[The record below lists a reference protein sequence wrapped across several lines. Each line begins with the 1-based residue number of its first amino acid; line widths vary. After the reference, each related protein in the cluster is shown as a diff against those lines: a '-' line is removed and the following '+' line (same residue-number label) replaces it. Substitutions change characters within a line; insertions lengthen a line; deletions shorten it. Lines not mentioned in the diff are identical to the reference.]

1 MRQVMESDIRF
12 RRIFDAHSSAIQLYC
27 GRRLHAADTGV
38 AASEVFVVAWKRIGD
53 VPAEPDTLPWL
64 YGVARNV
71 IRNLERSRR
80 RSARL
85 NARAASHAATPA
97 SSPEVPVVLQE
108 EHRLVHQ
115 ALATLKDGDQQV
127 LTLHAWED
135 LDAAQIGVAL
145 GVSTDAAH
153 MRLNRARKRLARAL
167 TRVGYQSDLMDYPR
181 AAEGGGR

>member
-1 MRQVMESDIRF
+1 MMETDIRF
-12 RRIFDAHSSAIQLYC
+12 RRIFDAHGRAIQLYC
-27 GRRLHAADTGV
+27 GRRLHAADAGV

-53 VPAEPDTLPWL
+53 VPTEPDTLPWL

-71 IRNLERSRR
+71 IKNLERSHRR
-80 RSARL
+80 RVRL
-85 NARAASHAATPA
+85 NSRAASQAATPA
-97 SSPEVPVVLQE
+97 SSPEVPVVQRE

-115 ALATLKDGDQQV
+115 ALATLKDDDQQV

-145 GVSTDAAH
+145 GITTDAAH

-167 TRVGYQSDLMDYPR
+167 TRAGYQPDLTDYPR
-181 AAEGGGR
+181 AQEGGGR